1 MGVRTG
7 VAHLLATTNIAPATM
22 TFDASAA
29 YGGTM
34 SRLTSST
41 TPAIGKMKAIPPKVG

>member
-1 MGVRTG
+1 M
-7 VAHLLATTNIAPATM
+7 VAATNIAPTTM
-22 TFDASAA
+22 TCDASAA

-41 TPAIGKMKAIPPKVG
+41 AFVIGKMKAILPKVG